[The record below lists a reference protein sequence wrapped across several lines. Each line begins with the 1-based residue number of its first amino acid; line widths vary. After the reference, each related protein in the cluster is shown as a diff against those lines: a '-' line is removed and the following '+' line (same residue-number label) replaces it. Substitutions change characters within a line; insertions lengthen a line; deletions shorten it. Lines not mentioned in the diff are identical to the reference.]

1 MSSPKIGDLR
11 SVSGGWVLYILCP
24 IAPETLTIV
33 SNRLNVVNGLKRKS
47 QIVYFERNLTFDWLI
62 NNPSQDLFL

>member
-1 MSSPKIGDLR
+1 
-11 SVSGGWVLYILCP
+11 VSGGWVLYILCP

>member
-1 MSSPKIGDLR
+1 
-11 SVSGGWVLYILCP
+11 VSGGWVLYILCP

-47 QIVYFERNLTFDWLI
+47 QIVYFERNVTFDWLI

>member
-1 MSSPKIGDLR
+1 
-11 SVSGGWVLYILCP
+11 VSGGWVIYILCP

-33 SNRLNVVNGLKRKS
+33 SNRLSVVNGLKQTS

-62 NNPSQDLFL
+62 DNPSQGLFP

>member
-1 MSSPKIGDLR
+1 
-11 SVSGGWVLYILCP
+11 VSGGWVLYILCP

-62 NNPSQDLFL
+62 NNPRQDLFL